1 MFIASPKKYFAQSKI
16 IAIALGPGST
26 GYTVAGLE
34 PGTYYGAW
42 LRQRCHWELQEG
54 DSTRWSDWSE
64 RVIFST
70 DLEGIAAAEEVSCN
84 VYPNPAHGT
93 FTVETDAQQAR
104 LALYNAHGTELY
116 AVDLR
121 SPRTTIGIADLPA
134 GVYFVVLTTP
144 DGTATRRLVNEP

>member
-1 MFIASPKKYFAQSKI
+1 MIV
-16 IAIALGPGST
+16 IALGPGST
-26 GYTVAGLE
+26 GYTATGLA

-42 LRQRCHWELQEG
+42 LRQRCHWELQ
-54 DSTRWSDWSE
+54 
-64 RVIFST
+64 
-70 DLEGIAAAEEVSCN
+70 
-84 VYPNPAHGT
+84 
-93 FTVETDAQQAR
+93 ETDAQQAR